1 MDNKQKQQIVNAIK
15 AEMKAKNLTQNAW
28 ANKEKI
34 SKAHMSNVLNK
45 DKWVKVGERT
55 WQLLAATVRITIE
68 QNKLYPTKTLHT
80 IHAACKDA
88 QKNKLVN
95 AISAYTGAG
104 KTTALQAYD
113 SNNENTHYLVCRSS
127 FGVKDLVTR
136 IAEAMGIHAKSGR
149 TIDIEEAIIQK
160 MINTPNCLL
169 ILDSVSKLRK
179 EAAFQ
184 FIGDLCESTE
194 HKAGIVIAGTE
205 FLKDHMEK
213 MVRRNKR
220 GFREFDRRIY
230 QWVRISPF
238 SENKQEAVEICKANG
253 IWHEGQIKKVLERC
267 NDYGQLYNSIAK
279 MQKAIQASSKN

>member
-1 MDNKQKQQIVNAIK
+1 MDNQQKRQIVAAIK
-15 AEMKAKNLTQNAW
+15 AEMAAKNLSQNGW
-28 ANKEKI
+28 ADKKRI
-34 SKAHMSNVLNK
+34 SKSHMSNILKESN
-45 DKWVKVGERT
+45 WHKVGEKM
-55 WQLLAATVRITIE
+55 WQTLATKVQVTIGKS
-68 QNKLYPTKTLHT
+68 NIYPTSTLRS
-80 IHAACKDA
+80 IHKACKDA
-88 QKNKLVN
+88 QDNKLVN

-113 SNNENTHYLVCRSS
+113 TSNENTHYLVCRSS
-127 FGVKDLVTR
+127 FGVKDLVIR
-136 IAEAMGIHAKSGR
+136 IAQSMGINAKSGR
-149 TIDIEEAIIQK
+149 TVDIEDAILER
-160 MINTPNCLL
+160 MINTPNTLL

-230 QWVRISPF
+230 QWVRLKSF
-238 SENKQEAVEICKANG
+238 GENKTEIREICKANG
-253 IWHEGQIKKVLERC
+253 IWSDELIEKIIKEST
-267 NDYGQLYNSIAK
+267 DYGKLYNNIAK
-279 MQKAIQASSKN
+279 MHKAILGSNRN